1 MSRFCTQLLSFKE
14 SDKQRTQ
21 LPMYDDTTLTAIAI
35 PSAQE
40 VREVEL
46 RLTIVFHPVAERI
59 GENACFEP
67 ANEAEPVVLGR
78 HSPNFARRGDPGA
91 ALDDPYVS
99 RNALTGCFI
108 GDTFVLR
115 RSKSAS
121 RCRVGRAEL
130 SEECR
135 LTTAQLNGGVAIF
148 LAGRV
153 VLLLR
158 RTLPY
163 EPLLEE
169 CHAGQAMTGSSA
181 YMDGVRAQISTLAST
196 DLDVLI
202 RGETGTGKELVA
214 QAVHAGSNRAG
225 VKMITVNMAAIPA
238 ALAPAALFGSA
249 RGAFT
254 GASKDSAGYF
264 ERAQGGVLFLDEI
277 GETPDE
283 VQAQLLRVL
292 QQREIQVVGGSIR
305 TVSLRII
312 SATDASLDEP
322 SCSFKAALRHRL
334 AQSEVVLLPLREHPE
349 DIGELLWQFIRKS
362 LIGQKRGHLLPENCA
377 ELSGIAAWAEL
388 FHRFLMYTWPG
399 NIRQL
404 ENYSLQVGLAS
415 TSSLTIPEVI
425 RQQLY
430 QLPEAA
436 DKLEDN
442 PAEKSETPKFPNCS
456 GEDFLTGYEQAR
468 FEVARAARRLGI
480 SRQAVYR
487 HISESPGLCL
497 ARELPMEKISLAME
511 RSRGNLTEAATE
523 LKVSRTALRERIR
536 SSPVRRAP

>member
-1 MSRFCTQLLSFKE
+1 MS
-14 SDKQRTQ
+14 
-21 LPMYDDTTLTAIAI
+21 DDTTLTAIAI
-35 PSAQE
+35 PSA
-40 VREVEL
+40 RETRKCEL
-46 RLTIVFHPVAERI
+46 MLTIVFHPEAERI
-59 GENACFEP
+59 GETACFEP
-67 ANEAEPVVLGR
+67 ANGTESGVLGR
-78 HSPNFARRGDPGA
+78 HSPSFGRRGDPGA
-91 ALDDPYVS
+91 ALNDPYVS

-108 GDTFVLR
+108 GDSFVLR

-135 LTTAQLNGGVAIF
+135 LTPAQLNEGVAIL

-158 RTLPY
+158 RTMPY

-169 CHAGQAMTGSSA
+169 FHAGRAMVGSSA
-181 YMDGVRAQISTLAST
+181 YMDRVRAEISTLAST
-196 DLDVLI
+196 DFDVLI

-214 QAVHAGSNRAG
+214 QAVHAASNRAG
-225 VKMITVNMAAIPA
+225 IKMITVNMAAITV

-277 GETPDE
+277 GETPVE

-305 TVSLRII
+305 TVNLRII

-362 LIGQKRGHLLPENCA
+362 LIDQKRGHLLPENCTQ
-377 ELSGIAAWAEL
+377 LSGIAAWAEL

-404 ENYSLQVGLAS
+404 ENYSQQVGLAS
-415 TSSLTIPEVI
+415 ASSLTIPEVI
-425 RQQLY
+425 RLQLY

-442 PAEKSETPKFPNCS
+442 PAKMSATPKLSNCS
-456 GEDFLTGYEQAR
+456 GEDFLIGYEEAR
-468 FEVARAARRLGI
+468 FVVARTARRLGI
-480 SRQAVYR
+480 SRQAAYR
-487 HISESPGLCL
+487 HISESPDLCL
-497 ARELPMEKISLAME
+497 ARELPPEKISLAME
-511 RSRGNLTEAATE
+511 KSRGDLTEAAAE
-523 LKVSRTALRERIR
+523 LKVSRIALRERIR
-536 SSPVRRAP
+536 SSPTSTAP